1 MRGEDASVTAAR
13 VNTQKPH
20 YKSRQNSK
28 LVSNRGASRGE
39 RWPAAGD
46 NVDSD
51 STCGRCG
58 KESTHTRTRGKCPA
72 FGAQCSFCKKM
83 NHWHTVCRKRLAHEV
98 RALQADSQEQ
108 ADSDSDSIW
117 EDGYASAEGKEY
129 MLSVSKVELPHH
141 RKQDKWV
148 VPLEVG
154 GNGTNVTFRID
165 TGARCNVMV
174 QDTYRKVADEGSLRK
189 SSKVLYS
196 YSNHRIRPAG
206 VADLTVKYNGVETKA
221 EFEIVDLQQES
232 VISGNL
238 AEQLRLIHRISDV
251 RKSNWHATR
260 HIYDKDRPICERRGT
275 PG

>member
-1 MRGEDASVTAAR
+1 MILTKLWAWPTTIAVSRILPHFGWQTPAISFSKVGSTEVQERLLNEGQKLDLTRSIQIARQFELAQQQVKEMRGEDASVTVAR

-39 RWPAAGD
+39 RRPAARD

-108 ADSDSDSIW
+108 ADSDSDSIR
-117 EDGYASAEGKEY
+117 EDGYACAEGKEY
-129 MLSVSKVELPHH
+129 MLSASKVELPHH

-174 QDTYRKVADEGSLRK
+174 QDTYRKVA
-189 SSKVLYS
+189 
-196 YSNHRIRPAG
+196 
-206 VADLTVKYNGVETKA
+206 A
-221 EFEIVDLQQES
+221 E
-232 VISGNL
+232 
-238 AEQLRLIHRISDV
+238 
-251 RKSNWHATR
+251 
-260 HIYDKDRPICERRGT
+260 GT
-275 PG
+275 PTIEYTLPE